1 MTDENPTIVDAH
13 GVFATLCTKQAARL
27 LGCSHRTLE
36 DWRLRGD
43 GPRFLKLGRA
53 VRYRMA
59 DLAAF
64 MDKRTFSNTGEALAA

>member
-1 MTDENPTIVDAH
+1 MTDDKPNVVGAPS
-13 GVFATLCTKQAARL
+13 VFATLCTKQAARL
-27 LGCSHRTLE
+27 LGCSNRTLE

-43 GPRFLKLGRA
+43 GPRFLKLGRS